1 MRISIRFAA
10 LAIGMALS
18 LGAGVAGGAARPSFD
33 EVAAH
38 ARIGE
43 PWRDDPCAPHRPIT
57 GICRMLRPV
66 NG

>member
-1 MRISIRFAA
+1 MRIPVRSVAFAVG
-10 LAIGMALS
+10 LALS
-18 LGAGVAGGAARPSFD
+18 LVAGAAGGAARPSFD

-38 ARIGE
+38 RGADD
-43 PWRDDPCAPHRPIT
+43 PWRADPCAPHRPIT